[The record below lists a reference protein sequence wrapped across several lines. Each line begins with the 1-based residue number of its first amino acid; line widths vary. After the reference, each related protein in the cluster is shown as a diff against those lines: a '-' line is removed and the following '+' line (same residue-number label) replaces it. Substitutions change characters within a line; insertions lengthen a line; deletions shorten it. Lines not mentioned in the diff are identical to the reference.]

1 MTIVQGTEEWRALR
15 VGKVTASRVADV
27 VRRTKSGYST
37 SRKNYSAFLL
47 CERLTGRPTETFKS
61 AEMNWGTEKEPD
73 ARAAYEFMRD
83 VTVDQVAFVDHPSI
97 RMSGAS
103 PDGLVGEDGLIEIKC
118 PNTATH
124 LDSLLYG
131 GVDEDYV
138 IQMQWQMACTGRQ
151 WCDYVSFD
159 PRLPPHLQLFIKR
172 IPRDQKLI
180 IALENEVM
188 SFQRELE
195 SLIESLPKSA
205 EEIAA

>member
-83 VTVDQVAFVDHPSI
+83 VTVEQVAFVDHPSI

-118 PNTATH
+118 PNTSTH

-172 IPRDQKLI
+172 IPRDQKAI
-180 IALENEVM
+180 IALENEVV